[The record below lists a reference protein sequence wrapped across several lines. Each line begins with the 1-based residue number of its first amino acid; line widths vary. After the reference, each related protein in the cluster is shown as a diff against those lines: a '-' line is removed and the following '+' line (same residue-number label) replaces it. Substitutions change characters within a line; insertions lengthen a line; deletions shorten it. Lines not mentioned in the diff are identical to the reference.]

1 MKRSSEQNI
10 FDIQRSRVA
19 FLLVLLFRIVF
30 FTLLIFI
37 VDSLLKPGTSPFLL
51 SLGTAIGVII
61 ASRLAFSKLRSL
73 SVWLF
78 LSLCWIVLFW
88 VQKVFE
94 SSPKSPGDV
103 FGFFVFFSHAELF
116 FLYLSIAA
124 LTTWYFWRFSQV
136 LTIEALFFVIIIVTL
151 LSAHRNYHFDAPL
164 IINTL
169 SWNLSLEQ
177 LKLLIWIGLLAVT
190 ALLMYFYCATLPERP
205 IAHKMHI
212 NPVVHR
218 SSQWFLPAIATIV
231 TAAFLFFVIGRGIYA
246 FYSKAALTRI
256 ANGVGQETKEGLSPL
271 GFHSAL
277 GTTNQ
282 PAALVRLEGDYKE
295 NPFTPMLYLRETA
308 LSQFNG
314 KELVIASHEFD
325 KDVSNTSPGYEY
337 AREEDSELQ
346 DRKALVQ
353 SIYLLADHKEAFAI
367 DYPISLKQLKNPNV
381 KRFRLA
387 YQATSLAPT
396 FSLDKLSG
404 ATVGDPRWSAK
415 ESDLYL
421 QEHPDPRYKEFAL
434 KIAGHLIS
442 PIEKARA
449 ISAWFSKNATYTLTP
464 NHNVSSED
472 DPVAPFLF
480 GDLRGYCVHFA
491 HAMVYLFRSLG
502 IPARIG
508 TGYLTDLSQSKDG
521 HILLRMS
528 DRHAWSE
535 IYIQGKGWIPFDV
548 QPEKVESHA
557 ETQVDSKLLEELM
570 QMLEPG
576 ELILPKDI
584 LKGELSNG
592 ESGLLSIPFPSK
604 RQFIIGTISL
614 ISTLLLLKIF
624 LIYGWL
630 LPSSSEQLLKR
641 LYRSI
646 IAQLMDLGHQRAEGE
661 TRDEFSRRIESIRG
675 INFAA
680 LTEKL
685 NLLVYSRNG
694 LKEVGKNELVKNGR
708 ESLESLKKVK
718 FLSRV
723 LAFFNP
729 SSLIRFLSR
738 GGW

>member
-1 MKRSSEQNI
+1 MKLIFDKNI
-10 FDIQRSRVA
+10 FDPQCNRLA
-19 FLLVLLFRIVF
+19 FFLVLLFRIAF
-30 FTLLIFI
+30 FILLIFVI
-37 VDSLLKPGTSPFLL
+37 DSLVKPGTNPLL
-51 SLGTAIGVII
+51 LGIGTTIGVIV

-73 SVWLF
+73 SFWLLIF
-78 LSLCWIVLFW
+78 LCWLALFW
-88 VQKVFE
+88 IEGLLELSKN
-94 SSPKSPGDV
+94 SSGDV
-103 FGFFVFFSHAELF
+103 FGSFVFFSHAKVFL
-116 FLYLSIAA
+116 LYLSIAA
-124 LTTWYFWRFSQV
+124 LTTWYFWRFSQI
-136 LTIEALFFVIIIVTL
+136 LTLEALCFVFIIVTL

-205 IAHKMHI
+205 IANETHTKMF
-212 NPVVHR
+212 VHR
-218 SSQWFLPAIATIV
+218 SSRWFFSALTTIIAGI
-231 TAAFLFFVIGRGIYA
+231 FLFFVIGRGVYG
-246 FYSKAALTRI
+246 FYNKVALTRI
-256 ANGVGQETKEGLSPL
+256 ANGVGQESREGLSPL

-314 KELVIASHEFD
+314 KELVIAPHEFD
-325 KDVSNTSPGYEY
+325 KDVSNISPGYEY
-337 AREEDSELQ
+337 AREEDHELQ
-346 DRKALVQ
+346 ERKALVQ

-387 YQATSLAPT
+387 YQATSLVPT
-396 FSLDKLSG
+396 FSLDKLSD
-404 ATVGDPRWSAK
+404 ATVGDPRWSIK

-434 KIAGHLIS
+434 KIAGHLLS

-464 NHNVSSED
+464 NHNISPDD

-557 ETQVDSKLLEELM
+557 ETPVDSKLLEELM

-584 LKGELSNG
+584 LKGEASSDEGNLINIT
-592 ESGLLSIPFPSK
+592 LPSK
-604 RQFIIGTISL
+604 RQLLIGVIG
-614 ISTLLLLKIF
+614 LLSVLLFLKVF

-630 LPSSSEQLLKR
+630 LPSSPEKTLKR

-646 IAQLMDLGHQRAEGE
+646 IARLMDLGYFRTEGE
-661 TRDEFSRRIESIRG
+661 TREEFSRRIAGTSE
-675 INFAA
+675 INFTA
-680 LTEKL
+680 LTDKL
-685 NLLVYSRNG
+685 NLLVYSKDG
-694 LKEVGKNELVKNGR
+694 LKGTEKNELVKNGM
-708 ESLESLKKVK
+708 ESLNSLKKVK
-718 FLSRV
+718 FLIRLLSF
-723 LAFFNP
+723 LNP
-729 SSLIRFLSR
+729 NSLIRFLSR